1 MRPRTHALLLAL
13 ALAGGCGA
21 RTGLNVPD
29 ASLDAPAEDVFVRFD
44 ACVAGRFGMIRRSVR
59 LLFVIDRSGSMNE
72 PLVARGTTS
81 RWEATVDVL
90 RETLPRFEQR
100 LAMGA
105 LIFPRT
111 PDGDTTLRYLQYCQ
125 VQPGAGITVDV
136 GPANATAVNQMLAQ
150 TFTMG
155 ATPTG
160 AAVRRA
166 TQWLQAHDARGAAQ
180 YIVLLT
186 DGIPNCNS
194 EIVPAECECLDPAGT
209 CSGERGRLSCLD
221 ADGTV
226 NAIAA
231 AREAGIATY
240 VIGIDGSI
248 EARYQSVLDRMAEA
262 GGRANEGSPRYN
274 SIRDRAQLQATFEG
288 IQRTVALCSYVTPS
302 RPDAPDAID
311 VDLDGVRVPRDPT
324 RREGW
329 EWTDREYGELTFYGR
344 ACDGAQRVGARVEA
358 TVRCAAR

>member
-1 MRPRTHALLLAL
+1 MRTRPAALPLAL
-13 ALAGGCGA
+13 ALAVGCGA
-21 RTGLNVPD
+21 RTGLEVPD
-29 ASLDAPAEDVFVRFD
+29 ASLDAAAADVFVRFD
-44 ACVAGRFGMIRRSVR
+44 ACVAGRFGMIRRSAR
-59 LLFVIDRSGSMNE
+59 LLFVIDRSGSMSE
-72 PLVARGTTS
+72 PLVPGGAVS

-90 RETLPRFEQR
+90 RETLPRFEAR

-125 VQPGAGITVDV
+125 VQPGTGITVDV
-136 GPANATAVNQMLAQ
+136 APSNAAAVNQMLAQ
-150 TFTMG
+150 TFTLG

-166 TQWLQAHDARGAAQ
+166 TQWLRAHDARGAAQ
-180 YIVLLT
+180 YLVLLT

-194 EIVPAECECLDPAGT
+194 DIAPGACECLDPAGM
-209 CSGERGRLSCLD
+209 CSGARGRLSCLD
-221 ADGTV
+221 DDGTV
-226 NAIAA
+226 DAIAA
-231 AREAGIATY
+231 ARAAGIATY
-240 VIGIDGSI
+240 VVGIDGSI
-248 EARYQSVLDRMAEA
+248 AARYQSVLDRMAEV
-262 GGRANEGSPRYN
+262 GGRANAQSPLYS
-274 SIRDRAQLQATFEG
+274 SIRDRAQLLATFEG

-311 VDLDGVRVPRDPT
+311 VDLDGARVPRDPT

-329 EWTDREYGELTFYGR
+329 DWTDREYGELTFYGR
-344 ACDGAQRVGARVEA
+344 ACDRAQRAAARVEA